1 MNEILT
7 PCILQTIIICC
18 TVIILGLIGV
28 SAYRV
33 NKNNQRTWG
42 SYIFS
47 ASILLVLA
55 IVIFSYCFCKDRD
68 VLDFISLA
76 SALIS
81 IILAIVTI
89 IYSYFTNSRSTG
101 QIDRLNKAAEDV
113 SKATISYENSAESL
127 KKNIEKILYRI
138 DAVEQ
143 KIDEN
148 SKLIISG
155 ATNASI
161 NSIGAPHA
169 DKIVEGYVRS
179 GSYFGNLA
187 LLASC
192 LAAQHNNGI
201 LSLSNLNSVFDP
213 QDKAILHYLWG
224 YIISSS
230 AVGVLQA
237 RIDGDNIEISNVYK
251 TLRQN
256 LEEVIL
262 TYIGNSPDDNAKEY
276 NQKLF
281 DNVKA
286 LFNTK

>member
-7 PCILQTIIICC
+7 PRILQTIIICC
-18 TVIILGLIGV
+18 TIIIVGIIAV
-28 SAYRV
+28 SAYRI
-33 NKNNQRTWG
+33 NREQQRNWA

-55 IVIFSYCFCKDRD
+55 IVIFSYCFCKDKD

-89 IYSYFTNSRSTG
+89 IYSYFTNSLSAG

-113 SKATISYENSAESL
+113 SNATISYGNSAESL

-138 DAVEQ
+138 DTVEQ

-148 SKLIISG
+148 SKLITSG
-155 ATNASI
+155 TTNASI
-161 NSIGAPHA
+161 NSIGAQHV

-179 GSYFGNLA
+179 GSYYGNLA

-192 LAAQHNNGI
+192 CAARDNKGI
-201 LSLSNLNSVFDP
+201 LSLSNLNSIFDP
-213 QDKAILHYLWG
+213 QDKALLHYMWG

-230 AVGVLQA
+230 ALGVLQA
-237 RIDGDNIEISNVYK
+237 RIDGENIVISNVYK
-251 TLRQN
+251 TLQRN
-256 LEEVIL
+256 LEEVIS
-262 TYIGNSPDDNAKEY
+262 TYIGNSSDDNAKEY

>member
-7 PCILQTIIICC
+7 PRILQTIIICC
-18 TVIILGLIGV
+18 TIIIVGIIAV
-28 SAYRV
+28 SAYRI
-33 NKNNQRTWG
+33 NREQQRNWA

-55 IVIFSYCFCKDRD
+55 IVIFSYCFCKDKD

-89 IYSYFTNSRSTG
+89 IYSYFTNSRSAG

-113 SKATISYENSAESL
+113 SNATISYGNSAESL

-138 DAVEQ
+138 DTVEQ

-148 SKLIISG
+148 SKLITSG
-155 ATNASI
+155 TTNASI
-161 NSIGAPHA
+161 NSIGAQHV

-179 GSYFGNLA
+179 GSYYGNLA

-192 LAAQHNNGI
+192 CAARDNKGI
-201 LSLSNLNSVFDP
+201 LSLSNLNSIFDP
-213 QDKAILHYLWG
+213 QDKALLHYMWG

-230 AVGVLQA
+230 ALGVLQA
-237 RIDGDNIEISNVYK
+237 RIDGENIVISNVYK
-251 TLRQN
+251 TLQRN
-256 LEEVIL
+256 LEEVIS
-262 TYIGNSPDDNAKEY
+262 TYIGNSSDDNAKEY

>member
-7 PCILQTIIICC
+7 PNILQTIIICC
-18 TVIILGLIGV
+18 TIIILGLIGV

-33 NKNNQRTWG
+33 YANNKRTWG

-47 ASILLVLA
+47 ASILLILA
-55 IVIFSYCFCKDRD
+55 IAIFSFCFCGNRN

-81 IILAIVTI
+81 IILAVVTI
-89 IYSYFTNSRSTG
+89 IYSYFINSRSSG
-101 QIDRLNKAAEDV
+101 QIDQLNEAAKSV
-113 SKATISYENSAESL
+113 SNATLSYSNSAESL

-138 DAVEQ
+138 DTVEQ

-148 SKLIISG
+148 SKLITSG

-161 NSIGAPHA
+161 NSIGAPHI
-169 DKIVEGYVRS
+169 DNVVEGYVRS

-192 LAAQHNNGI
+192 YAAQHNKGV

-213 QDKAILHYLWG
+213 QDKALLHYMWG

-230 AVGVLQA
+230 ALGVLQA
-237 RIDGDNIEISNVYK
+237 RIDGDNIVISNVYT
-251 TLRQN
+251 TLQQK
-256 LEEVIL
+256 LEEVIS
-262 TYIGNSPDDNAKEY
+262 TYIDNSPDENTKVY

-281 DNVKA
+281 DNVKD

>member
-7 PCILQTIIICC
+7 PRILQTIIICC
-18 TVIILGLIGV
+18 TIIILGLIGV

-161 NSIGAPHA
+161 NSIGVLHA

-213 QDKAILHYLWG
+213 QDKALLHYLWG

-251 TLRQN
+251 TLQQN

-262 TYIGNSPDDNAKEY
+262 THIGNSPDDNAKEY

-286 LFNTK
+286 LFNAK

>member
-7 PCILQTIIICC
+7 PCILQSIIICSTIII
-18 TVIILGLIGV
+18 VSLIAV

-33 NKNNQRTWG
+33 YQNNTRTWG

-55 IVIFSYCFCKDRD
+55 IVVFSYCFCKDRD

-148 SKLIISG
+148 SKLITSG

-161 NSIGAPHA
+161 NSIGTPHA

-192 LAAQHNNGI
+192 YAFRYNNGI

-213 QDKAILHYLWG
+213 QDKALLHYIWG

-237 RIDGDNIEISNVYK
+237 RIDGDNIVISNVYT
-251 TLRQN
+251 TLQQK

-262 TYIGNSPDDNAKEY
+262 TYIGNSKDENAKVY

-281 DNVKA
+281 DSVKS

>member
-18 TVIILGLIGV
+18 TIIIAGIIAV
-28 SAYRV
+28 SAYRI
-33 NKNNQRTWG
+33 NKQQQRSWA

-47 ASILLVLA
+47 ASILLILA
-55 IVIFSYCFCKDRD
+55 IAIFSFCFCGNRN

-81 IILAIVTI
+81 IILAVVTI
-89 IYSYFTNSRSTG
+89 IYSYFINSRSSG
-101 QIDRLNKAAEDV
+101 QIDQLNEAAKSV
-113 SKATISYENSAESL
+113 SNATLSYSNSAESL

-138 DAVEQ
+138 DTVEQ

-148 SKLIISG
+148 SKLITSG

-161 NSIGAPHA
+161 NSIGAPHI
-169 DKIVEGYVRS
+169 DKVVEGYVRS

-192 LAAQHNNGI
+192 YAAQHNKGV

-213 QDKAILHYLWG
+213 QDKVLLHYMWG

-230 AVGVLQA
+230 ALGVLQA
-237 RIDGDNIEISNVYK
+237 RIDGDNIVISNVYT
-251 TLRQN
+251 TLQQK
-256 LEEVIL
+256 LEEVIS
-262 TYIGNSPDDNAKEY
+262 TYIDNSPDENTKEY

-281 DNVKA
+281 DNVKD

>member
-18 TVIILGLIGV
+18 TIIIAGIIAV
-28 SAYRV
+28 SAYRI
-33 NKNNQRTWG
+33 NQQQQRSWA

-47 ASILLVLA
+47 ASILLILA
-55 IVIFSYCFCKDRD
+55 IAIFSFCFCGNRN

-81 IILAIVTI
+81 IILAVVTI
-89 IYSYFTNSRSTG
+89 IYSYFINSRSSG
-101 QIDRLNKAAEDV
+101 QIDQLNEAAKSV
-113 SKATISYENSAESL
+113 SNATLSYSNSAESL

-138 DAVEQ
+138 DTVEQ

-148 SKLIISG
+148 SKLITSG

-161 NSIGAPHA
+161 NSIGAPHI
-169 DKIVEGYVRS
+169 DKVVEGYVRS

-192 LAAQHNNGI
+192 YAAQHNKGV
-201 LSLSNLNSVFDP
+201 LSLSNLNSVFDL
-213 QDKAILHYLWG
+213 QDKALLHYMWG

-230 AVGVLQA
+230 ALGVLQA
-237 RIDGDNIEISNVYK
+237 RIDGDNIVISNVYT
-251 TLRQN
+251 TLQQK
-256 LEEVIL
+256 LEEVIS
-262 TYIGNSPDDNAKEY
+262 TYIDNSPDENTKVY

>member
-18 TVIILGLIGV
+18 TIIIAGIIAV
-28 SAYRV
+28 SAYRI
-33 NKNNQRTWG
+33 NKQQQRSWA

-55 IVIFSYCFCKDRD
+55 IVIFSYCFCKDKD

-89 IYSYFTNSRSTG
+89 IYSYFTNSRSAG

-113 SKATISYENSAESL
+113 SKATISYGNSAESL

-138 DAVEQ
+138 DTVEQ

-148 SKLIISG
+148 SKLITSG

-161 NSIGAPHA
+161 NSIGAPHI
-169 DKIVEGYVRS
+169 DKVVEGYVRS

-192 LAAQHNNGI
+192 YAAQHNKGV

-213 QDKAILHYLWG
+213 QDNALLHYMWG

-230 AVGVLQA
+230 ALGVLQA
-237 RIDGDNIEISNVYK
+237 RIDGDNIVISNVYT
-251 TLRQN
+251 TLQQK
-256 LEEVIL
+256 LEEVIS
-262 TYIGNSPDDNAKEY
+262 TYIDNSPDENTKVY

-281 DNVKA
+281 DNVKD

>member
-7 PCILQTIIICC
+7 PRILQTIIICC
-18 TVIILGLIGV
+18 TIIIAGIIAV
-28 SAYRV
+28 SAYRI
-33 NKNNQRTWG
+33 NKQQQRSWA

-55 IVIFSYCFCKDRD
+55 IVIFSYCFCKDKD

-89 IYSYFTNSRSTG
+89 IYSYFTNSRSAG

-113 SKATISYENSAESL
+113 SKATISYGNSAESL

-138 DAVEQ
+138 DTVEQ

-148 SKLIISG
+148 SKLITSG

-161 NSIGAPHA
+161 NSIGAPHV

-192 LAAQHNNGI
+192 YAALHNKGI
-201 LSLSNLNSVFDP
+201 LSLSNLNSVFDS
-213 QDKAILHYLWG
+213 QDKALLHYMWG

-230 AVGVLQA
+230 ALGVLQA
-237 RIDGDNIEISNVYK
+237 RIDGENIVISNVYK
-251 TLRQN
+251 TLQRN
-256 LEEVIL
+256 LEEVIS
-262 TYIGNSPDDNAKEY
+262 TYIDNSPDENTKVY

-281 DNVKA
+281 DNVKD

>member
-7 PCILQTIIICC
+7 PSILQTIIICC
-18 TVIILGLIGV
+18 TIIIAGIIAV
-28 SAYRV
+28 SAYRI
-33 NKNNQRTWG
+33 NKQQQRSWA

-89 IYSYFTNSRSTG
+89 IYSYFTNSRSAG

-113 SKATISYENSAESL
+113 SKATISYGNSAESL

-138 DAVEQ
+138 DTVEQ

-148 SKLIISG
+148 SKLITSG
-155 ATNASI
+155 TTNASI
-161 NSIGAPHA
+161 NSIGAPHV

-192 LAAQHNNGI
+192 YAALHNNGI
-201 LSLSNLNSVFDP
+201 LSL
-213 QDKAILHYLWG
+213 
-224 YIISSS
+224 
-230 AVGVLQA
+230 
-237 RIDGDNIEISNVYK
+237 
-251 TLRQN
+251 
-256 LEEVIL
+256 
-262 TYIGNSPDDNAKEY
+262 
-276 NQKLF
+276 
-281 DNVKA
+281 
-286 LFNTK
+286 

>member
-7 PCILQTIIICC
+7 PRILQTIIICC
-18 TVIILGLIGV
+18 TIIIVGIIAV
-28 SAYRV
+28 SAYRI
-33 NKNNQRTWG
+33 NREQQRSWA

-55 IVIFSYCFCKDRD
+55 IVIFSYCFCKDKD

-89 IYSYFTNSRSTG
+89 IYSYFTNSRSAG

-113 SKATISYENSAESL
+113 SKATISYGNSAESL

-138 DAVEQ
+138 DTVEQ

-148 SKLIISG
+148 SKLITSG
-155 ATNASI
+155 TTNASI
-161 NSIGAPHA
+161 NSIGAKHV

-179 GSYFGNLA
+179 GSYYGNLA

-192 LAAQHNNGI
+192 YAARDNKGI
-201 LSLSNLNSVFDP
+201 LSLSNLNSIFDP
-213 QDKAILHYLWG
+213 QDKALLHYMWG

-237 RIDGDNIEISNVYK
+237 RIDGDNIVISNVYT
-251 TLRQN
+251 TLEQK
-256 LEEVIL
+256 LEEVIS
-262 TYIGNSPDDNAKEY
+262 TYIGNSSDDNAKEY

>member
-7 PCILQTIIICC
+7 PRILQTIIICC
-18 TVIILGLIGV
+18 TIIIAGIIAV
-28 SAYRV
+28 SAYRI
-33 NKNNQRTWG
+33 NKQQQRSWA

-113 SKATISYENSAESL
+113 SNATISYEKSAESL
-127 KKNIEKILYRI
+127 KINIEKILHRI
-138 DAVEQ
+138 TAVEQ

-148 SKLIISG
+148 SKLINSS

-161 NSIGAPHA
+161 NSIGAQHV

-192 LAAQHNNGI
+192 CADRYNKGI
-201 LSLSNLNSVFDP
+201 LSLSNLNSIFDP
-213 QDKAILHYLWG
+213 QDKALLNYMWG

-230 AVGVLQA
+230 ALGVLQA
-237 RIDGDNIEISNVYK
+237 RIDGDNIVISNVYT
-251 TLRQN
+251 TLQQK
-256 LEEVIL
+256 LEEVIS
-262 TYIGNSPDDNAKEY
+262 TYIDNSPDENAKVY

-281 DNVKA
+281 DNVKD

>member
-7 PCILQTIIICC
+7 PRILQTIIICC
-18 TVIILGLIGV
+18 TIIIVGIIAV
-28 SAYRV
+28 SAYRI
-33 NKNNQRTWG
+33 NREQQRNWA

-55 IVIFSYCFCKDRD
+55 IVIFSYCFCKDKD

-89 IYSYFTNSRSTG
+89 IYSYFTNSRSAG

-113 SKATISYENSAESL
+113 SNATISYGNSAESL

-138 DAVEQ
+138 DTVEQ

-148 SKLIISG
+148 SKLITSG
-155 ATNASI
+155 TTNASI
-161 NSIGAPHA
+161 NSIGAPHI

-192 LAAQHNNGI
+192 YAALHNKGI

-213 QDKAILHYLWG
+213 QDNALLHYMWG

-237 RIDGDNIEISNVYK
+237 RIDGENIVISNVYK
-251 TLRQN
+251 TLQRN
-256 LEEVIL
+256 LEEVIS
-262 TYIGNSPDDNAKEY
+262 TYIGNISDDNAKEY